1 MNIVIYARFSSHNQS
16 EQSIEGQLQVCHEYA
31 KANGY
36 SVINEYIDRA
46 ISGTTDDRPSFQQ
59 MIKDAQKRQ
68 FQFILVYQ
76 LDRFARNRYDSAT
89 YKATLKKSGVRVI
102 SARENISDDASGVL
116 MEAVLEGMA
125 EYYSVELSQKI
136 RRGMALNAEKGLVI
150 GGQICLGYH
159 VVDKRFIIDSAEADI
174 VRKIFEM
181 YLNRRTMAEIIRYLN
196 DHQVKTSQGNLY
208 NKSSIRRILTNKRY
222 IGIYSYK
229 GKEYTDYVPRIIDDQ
244 TFSEVQI
251 MLQKNKKAP
260 ARAKAIEDQYLLTT
274 KLFCGHCHCGM
285 VGVSG
290 TSASGRYYQYYQCV
304 TQRQHGDCKKKSVPK
319 DYIEDVVV
327 NNVRKILTPQNIDKI
342 AREAVDLCASERN
355 TESLKRLQRLL
366 RENES
371 ATANLVKAIEA
382 GKAVDVIS
390 AQIEKR
396 QLEHADLERQISKE
410 QMSYPEVTLSQ
421 VRFFLTQFANGN
433 IDDIKYRQALID
445 TFVNRIYLFDTDN
458 GKNKKLT
465 ILCNTQDSQLSEITL
480 SDLDSSP
487 KGRLVEAGR
496 VELPSE
502 NPSAGLSTSVAD
514 QLGFPSAGSDRQD
527 PGSGSFI
534 NPARRKA

>member
-1 MNIVIYARFSSHNQS
+1 
-16 EQSIEGQLQVCHEYA
+16 
-31 KANGY
+31 
-36 SVINEYIDRA
+36 
-46 ISGTTDDRPSFQQ
+46 

-68 FQFILVYQ
+68 FQFVLVYQ

-159 VVDKRFIIDSAEADI
+159 VADKRF
-174 VRKIFEM
+174 M
-181 YLNRRTMAEIIRYLN
+181 
-196 DHQVKTSQGNLY
+196 
-208 NKSSIRRILTNKRY
+208 
-222 IGIYSYK
+222 
-229 GKEYTDYVPRIIDDQ
+229 
-244 TFSEVQI
+244 
-251 MLQKNKKAP
+251 
-260 ARAKAIEDQYLLTT
+260 
-274 KLFCGHCHCGM
+274 
-285 VGVSG
+285 
-290 TSASGRYYQYYQCV
+290 
-304 TQRQHGDCKKKSVPK
+304 
-319 DYIEDVVV
+319 
-327 NNVRKILTPQNIDKI
+327 
-342 AREAVDLCASERN
+342 
-355 TESLKRLQRLL
+355 

-410 QMSYPEVTLSQ
+410 RISYPEVTLSQ

-480 SDLDSSP
+480 SDLESSP
-487 KGRLVEAGR
+487 KERLVEAGR
-496 VELPSE
+496 IELPSE
-502 NPSAGLSTSVAD
+502 NPSTRLSTSVSGG
-514 QLGFPSAGSDRQD
+514 LTFPLPISLRQD
-527 PGSGSFI
+527 IGFSSFI
-534 NPARRKA
+534 NPARCKA